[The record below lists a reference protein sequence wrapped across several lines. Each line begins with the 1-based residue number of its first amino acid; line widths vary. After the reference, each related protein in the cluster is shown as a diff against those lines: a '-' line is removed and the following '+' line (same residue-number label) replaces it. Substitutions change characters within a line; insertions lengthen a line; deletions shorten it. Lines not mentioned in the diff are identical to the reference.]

1 MIQLSPADVLVMA
14 SCLGAL
20 AGVIFAAGRLT
31 ARVDELESW
40 RRQMSN
46 ELGAIHTA
54 IRHIEAIVRGES
66 T

>member
-1 MIQLSPADVLVMA
+1 MIQLSAGDVLVLF

-20 AGVIFAAGRLT
+20 AGVIYGAGRLT
-31 ARVDELESW
+31 ARVDQLELW
-40 RRQMSN
+40 RQEMSH

-54 IRHIEAIVRGES
+54 IRHIEAIVRGEG